1 MSANFAPL
9 KILLVDDNKH
19 MRSIIAAILEGVGV
33 REVREASDGAEA
45 LKIMREWP
53 VDMVIADF
61 LMSPMNGVDFT
72 RKVRQGKSGAS
83 AMLPII
89 MMTGYAER
97 ARVFEARDA
106 GVTEMLVKP
115 VTARAVLSRV
125 SEVIYKPRTF
135 VRTPTYFGPC
145 RRRRVDPHY
154 HGEKRRRED
163 LKTKADVTEI

>member
-1 MSANFAPL
+1 MSANFALL
-9 KILLVDDNKH
+9 KVLLVDDNKH
-19 MRSIIAAILEGVGV
+19 MRSIIAAILEGVGI
-33 REVREASDGAEA
+33 RDVREASDGNEA
-45 LKIMREWP
+45 LKLMREWP
-53 VDMVIADF
+53 VDIIIADF

-72 RKVRQGKSGAS
+72 RQVRKGKSGAN

-97 ARVFEARDA
+97 TRVFEARDA

-125 SEVIYKPRTF
+125 SEVIYRPRTF
-135 VRTPTYFGPC
+135 VRTPSYFGPC

-154 HGEKRRRED
+154 RGEKRRREE
-163 LKTKADVTEI
+163 LNSNAGVTEI